1 MKIKTIIA
9 AVLMAVST
17 ALTIQAKETPIS
29 PDGTYLYVQ
38 RDTCDLYMDVYN
50 PAKGSQTSINGKSK
64 PTIVFMFGGGFI
76 GGQRDDASYN
86 NWFRKLT
93 QNGYRVVSIDYRLGL
108 KGSKKVGV
116 AQVNVLDKAIHMA
129 VEDLF
134 SATLFMIDNAETLGI
149 DPSNIVISGS
159 SAGAISAMQAEYEV
173 CNRTSWAQVLP
184 SDFNYAGVM
193 SFSGAILSRKG
204 KVKYAE
210 EPCAT
215 LMLHGTADGLVPYK
229 QIAFFNLGFFGGGKL
244 VERFKKF
251 DYNYNMYHFI
261 DYGHEIAGSMETTLD
276 LQLKFLENNVMQG
289 EKRVIEA
296 WLSDPD
302 VYKGFGPQS
311 RKELYYSASLSRQSS
326 TSFLTCA
333 L

>member
-1 MKIKTIIA
+1 MKIKTIVT
-9 AVLMAVST
+9 AVLMTVSA
-17 ALTIQAKETPIS
+17 ALTVQAKETPIS
-29 PDGTYLYVQ
+29 PDGTYLFVQ
-38 RDTCDLYMDVYN
+38 RDTCDLYLDVYN
-50 PAKGSQTSINGKSK
+50 PAKGSQTSINGKTK
-64 PTIVFMFGGGFI
+64 PTVVFMFGGGFI
-76 GGQRDDASYN
+76 QGTRDDESYN
-86 NWFRKLT
+86 DWFKMLT
-93 QNGYRVVSIDYRLGL
+93 QHGYRVVSIDYRLGL
-108 KGSKKVGV
+108 KGSNKVGI

-134 SATLFMIDNAETLGI
+134 SATNFMIDNAESLGI

-159 SAGAISAMQAEYEV
+159 SAGAISVMQAEYEV
-173 CNRTSWAQVLP
+173 CNRTSWASVLP
-184 SDFNYAGVM
+184 ADFNYAGVM

-210 EPCAT
+210 APCAT
-215 LMLHGTADGLVPYK
+215 LMLHGTADALVPYK

-276 LQLKFLENNVMQG
+276 LQLKFLENNVMQSD
-289 EKRVIEA
+289 KRVIEA

-311 RKELYYSASLSRQSS
+311 RKELYK
-326 TSFLTCA
+326 
-333 L
+333 

>member
-1 MKIKTIIA
+1 MKMKTIIT
-9 AVLMAVST
+9 AVLMTVSA
-17 ALTIQAKETPIS
+17 ALTVQAKETPIS

-38 RDTCDLYMDVYN
+38 RDTCDLYLDVYN
-50 PAKGSQTSINGKSK
+50 PAKGSQTSINGKTK
-64 PTIVFMFGGGFI
+64 PTVVFMFGGGFI
-76 GGQRDDASYN
+76 QGTRDDESYN
-86 NWFRKLT
+86 DWFKMLT
-93 QNGYRVVSIDYRLGL
+93 QHGYRVVSIDYRLGL
-108 KGSKKVGV
+108 KGSNKVGI

-134 SATLFMIDNAETLGI
+134 SATNFMIDNAESLGI

-159 SAGAISAMQAEYEV
+159 SAGAISVMQAEYEV
-173 CNRTSWAQVLP
+173 CNRTSWASVLP
-184 SDFNYAGVM
+184 AGFNYAGVM

-210 EPCAT
+210 APCAT
-215 LMLHGTADGLVPYK
+215 LMLHGTADALVPYK

-289 EKRVIEA
+289 DKRVIEA

-311 RKELYYSASLSRQSS
+311 RKELYK
-326 TSFLTCA
+326 
-333 L
+333 